1 MIDSGVVKATLQYP
15 EASELRAFLREHMYR
30 STCMIQVVSK
40 CAINY
45 SGRAASTAEAGD
57 YLVMIK
63 SDRSLQI
70 HGSKGVKP
78 VNWQPYTDSLLT
90 SFEDGKVV
98 LTAQRCNPGETVK
111 VVFLEPAF
119 AVALEFREASG
130 FMLTGSEAD
139 MRAAL
144 RKNPSVIEPGLVVLD
159 EELGVGVGGVD
170 LYACDQQGR
179 YVVVEVKRSKAAQEA
194 VHQLHRYVT
203 AIQSQVSAEVR
214 GILAAPGIT
223 NPAMAQLNRLGLEF
237 VQLTA
242 LPVEDD
248 QDQQPSLFSL

>member
-1 MIDSGVVKATLQYP
+1 MIDSGVVRATLRYP
-15 EASELRAFLREHMYR
+15 DANELRAFLREHLYK
-30 STCMIQVVSK
+30 STCMIQVAGE
-40 CAINY
+40 CQITY

-63 SDRSLQI
+63 NDRSLQI
-70 HGSKGVKP
+70 HGPRGVKP

-90 SFEDGKVV
+90 SFDDGKVV
-98 LTAQRCNPGETVK
+98 LTAQKCNPSETVK

-119 AVALEFREASG
+119 AVALEFRQVSG

-159 EELGVGVGGVD
+159 EELPVGVGGVD

-179 YVVVEVKRSKAAQEA
+179 YVVVEVKRSKATQEA

-203 AIQSQVSAEVR
+203 AIQSQVPAQVR
-214 GILAAPGIT
+214 GILAAPAIT
-223 NPAMAQLNRLGLEF
+223 NPAMAQLSKVGLEF
-237 VQLTA
+237 VRLTA
-242 LPVEDD
+242 LPVEANKDE
-248 QDQQPSLFSL
+248 QPSLFH